1 MRALLLSA
9 CLLLPACNMSSVL
22 GRPDGGPT
30 RDYSVSAFTGVTL
43 AGPYDVVVTQGRKFV
58 VHAEG
63 DPKVLDRMT
72 VSVQDGELWIGKR
85 EGFLSM
91 GGHKKATIYV
101 TVPQLDTA
109 TVAGSGNIRIDK
121 IGGQSFEGTVGG
133 SGNLEIAALNVR
145 SAEFSIAGSGDLKVG
160 GKIQDGTF
168 KIAGSGDVDAS
179 ALQSRT
185 ATITIAGSGSALA
198 NASDKAAISIMGS
211 GDVEVKGGAKC
222 SVSKLGSGNATCSA

>member
-1 MRALLLSA
+1 MRILLLSA

-22 GRPDGGPT
+22 GRSDGGPT

-43 AGPYDVVVTQGRKFV
+43 AGPYDVVVTKGRNFV

-85 EGFLSM
+85 EGFMSM
-91 GGHKKATIYV
+91 GGHKKATVYV

-133 SGNLEIAALNVR
+133 SGNLEIDALTVR

-160 GKIQDGTF
+160 GKIEDGTF

-179 ALQSRT
+179 GLQSRN

-211 GDVEVKGGAKC
+211 GNVEVKGGAKC
-222 SVSKLGSGNATCSA
+222 SVSKLGSGNATCGT